1 MISILSPAKTLDYE
15 SHLPTEVSTMPDFLN
30 DSEELIKTLRDYD
43 QKGIESLMS
52 VSEKIADLNVE
63 RYKTFELPFT
73 PGNARPAIFAFK
85 GDVYRDL
92 ELDQYSDSDLSF
104 MQAHVRILSGLYGIL
119 RPLDLMQPYRLEMG
133 TKLKTKRGADL
144 YSFWGSKISSALNS
158 ALEDQGDDIIVNL
171 ASDEY
176 FKSVDTGTL
185 KGRIVKI
192 NFLDLKKGKYKIV
205 SFYAKRARGLMTNFI
220 CRNHVNTVEGLKE
233 FAVAG
238 YYFDEKRSS
247 KNELTFLRDE
257 PK

>member
-1 MISILSPAKTLDYE
+1 
-15 SHLPTEVSTMPDFLN
+15 
-30 DSEELIKTLRDYD
+30 
-43 QKGIESLMS
+43 
-52 VSEKIADLNVE
+52 
-63 RYKTFELPFT
+63 
-73 PGNARPAIFAFK
+73 
-85 GDVYRDL
+85 
-92 ELDQYSDSDLSF
+92 
-104 MQAHVRILSGLYGIL
+104 
-119 RPLDLMQPYRLEMG
+119 
-133 TKLKTKRGADL
+133 
-144 YSFWGSKISSALNS
+144 
-158 ALEDQGDDIIVNL
+158 
-171 ASDEY
+171 
-176 FKSVDTGTL
+176 L

>member
-15 SHLPTEVSTMPDFLN
+15 SHLTTEVSTMPDFLN

-73 PGNARPAIFAFK
+73 PENARPAIFAFK

-92 ELDQYSDSDLSF
+92 ELDQYSESDLSF